1 MNNQNW
7 QEIMEKL
14 SNAWVTSPMGSFS
27 EMLPNEP
34 IKPTWK
40 TKLASVLYHTVYFI
54 TYYPLRWAYL
64 TWDAIEDAFN
74 DAWERW
80 D

>member
-1 MNNQNW
+1 MNDEW
-7 QEIMEKL
+7 QKAIERLTVTWME
-14 SNAWVTSPMGSFS
+14 SPFGSFS
-27 EMLPNEP
+27 EMLPVEP

-40 TKLASVLYHTVYFI
+40 TKLANTLYHTVYV
-54 TYYPLRWAYL
+54 TAYYPLRWTYL
-64 TWDAIEDAFN
+64 TWDAIKEAFN